1 MDFGQAIAE
10 VKCGLKVRRAG
21 WNGKGMFIFQ
31 GLPRVEVNADKG
43 GCVTSV
49 DAAEHFGVLYSG
61 PVLCMK
67 TAQDNIVVG
76 WLASQTDLLSDDWE
90 WYPM

>member
-10 VKCGLKVRRAG
+10 VKRGQKVRRSG

-31 GLPRVEVNADKG
+31 GFPRVEINVDKG
-43 GCVTSV
+43 ECVTSV
-49 DAAEHFGVLYSG
+49 DAAEHFNVFYSG

-67 TAQDNIVVG
+67 TAQNNIVVG

-90 WYPM
+90 LAA